1 VSKKPTNYLLIAL
14 AGAALAGVTGCATQD
29 AVSQQTEPLKAQV
42 SKLGEALQASS
53 GNVSQTQEMLAAAE
67 ARERAMAQRV
77 DALVNDVKALHD
89 RLATQE
95 RVSQAA
101 ALSSETAAERLGEQ
115 LVKADLRLDELASL
129 AHDLAARV
137 DADGD
142 KQNATSALAASSAER
157 LTQAEQRLDG
167 IAAQLLASVA
177 EGARLRQ
184 EIGAGADQARDLA
197 GRVTHAE
204 AALDRLG
211 ASLPERMT
219 RLEARMDELTRLAR
233 SAMELAAQNDIRRNG
248 KVAFTTVLTGDKTL
262 YPLNLQIVG
271 AQDRAALEAMVQ
283 RIKALNKE
291 YHLEIQGHTDNTSV
305 DDSNYQLGKA
315 RAEVIKRYL
324 HENGGIPLG
333 WMSVISYGATQPIDP
348 QSNTN
353 RRIVIQ
359 TLVLDG
365 E

>member
-1 VSKKPTNYLLIAL
+1 MSKNTPHCLLLAL
-14 AGAALAGVTGCATQD
+14 AGTALLGVSGCATQD

-53 GNVSQTQEMLAAAE
+53 GSVSQTQELIAAAE
-67 ARERAMAQRV
+67 ARERSLASRV
-77 DALVNDVKALHD
+77 DALVGDVKALRE
-89 RLATQE
+89 RLSTQE
-95 RVSQAA
+95 QTSQAA
-101 ALSSETAAERLGEQ
+101 SLASDTATERLREQ
-115 LVKADLRLDELASL
+115 LAKADLRLDELASL

-142 KQNATSALAASSAER
+142 KQSATSALAATSAER
-157 LTQAEQRLDG
+157 VARAEQRLDA
-167 IAAQLLASVA
+167 IAAQLHAA
-177 EGARLRQ
+177 EAEDARLRQ
-184 EIGAGADQARDLA
+184 QIGAGADQASAVADRV
-197 GRVTHAE
+197 GRAE
-204 AALDRLG
+204 AALARLD

-233 SAMELAAQNDIRRNG
+233 SAMELAAQNDIRSNG

-262 YPLNLQIVG
+262 YPLNLQTVG
-271 AQDRAALEAMVQ
+271 AQDRAALEVLVQ
-283 RIKALNKE
+283 RIKALNKD

-305 DDSNYQLGKA
+305 EDSNYQLGKA

-324 HENGGIPLG
+324 HEAGGIPLG

-348 QSNTN
+348 QSNNN

-365 E
+365 D